1 MATGMQLHL
10 AESRDRVPLG
20 REQWNALVA
29 RNPTRTAFQT
39 WEWFDTWWSA
49 FGTRHHLYLLTLH
62 EGSDVVGIVPLMLV
76 RGPLGLRQLEFIG
89 TPNADYQDLI
99 IPERRAE
106 AVPLVCRFLYDE
118 RRRWDMIVL
127 RNLPA
132 QSPTLP
138 EFSAGFAGLALGV
151 ADLERQPCPGV
162 QIRGREDEIRKL
174 LDRYSIRR
182 SERRLE
188 KRGAVQFRVLDSM
201 DEIEKNLP
209 TFFEQH
215 VQRWQGTHA
224 ASPFRD
230 DAYRR
235 WYHALAREA
244 HDANWL
250 HFSVL
255 ECGGRPAAYHFGFKY
270 GDTLSWY
277 KPSFDW
283 EFHRESPG
291 AVLIKHL
298 IENASARG
306 LGELDFSCG
315 IESFKLRFAN
325 AQAMNL
331 NLRVF
336 ANRFLYR
343 AFLGGARLRGV
354 ARSSWHRLRG
364 ARSAESRVD

>member
-29 RNPTRTAFQT
+29 RNPTRTAFQSF
-39 WEWFDTWWSA
+39 EWFDTWWSA

-62 EGSDVVGIVPLMLV
+62 DGSEPVGIVPLMLA

-106 AVPLVCRFLYDE
+106 AVALVCRFLYEE

-132 QSPTLP
+132 VSPTLP
-138 EFSAGFAGLALGV
+138 EFSAGFAELGLGV
-151 ADLERQPCPGV
+151 TDLERQPCPGV
-162 QIRGREDEIRKL
+162 RIRGHEDQIRKL
-174 LDRYSIRR
+174 LDRYSLRR

-188 KRGAVQFRVLDSM
+188 QRGEVRFRVLDSI
-201 DEIEKNLP
+201 DDIERNLP
-209 TFFEQH
+209 TFFDQH
-215 VQRWQGTHA
+215 VQRWEGTHA

-230 DAYRR
+230 NAYRR

-315 IESFKLRFAN
+315 LESFKLRFAN
-325 AQAMNL
+325 WQTMNL
-331 NLRVF
+331 NLRIF
-336 ANRFLYR
+336 ASRFVHR
-343 AFLGGARLRGV
+343 AFIGGARLRV
-354 ARSSWHRLRG
+354 LARSSWHRLRG
-364 ARSAESRVD
+364 SRAAEPRAD